1 MSVCSSDEY
10 PSVEALGVWTRPAV
24 YTVAI
29 YSINQKQ
36 RIPILM
42 GNHDK
47 PHSYWQYSD
56 LYNKAMITTELLEY
70 YSLFPSKIP
79 Y

>member
-47 PHSYWQYSD
+47 PHSY
-56 LYNKAMITTELLEY
+56 
-70 YSLFPSKIP
+70 
-79 Y
+79 